1 MADEVGA
8 YHCVQ
13 RVVRRAALC
22 GADRATGQ
30 DFGHRR
36 DWIRGRLEQLA
47 GAFAIEVAGFA
58 VMDNH
63 LHLVLRI
70 RPDLAAAWDDAEV
83 AGRWAAIFPGPPP
96 ARPGVGG
103 TASAAAPASASA
115 AEGHGPADPPAPARA
130 MTPADAARLAELRRR
145 LADLSWFMRALAEPI
160 ARRAN
165 REDGCTGRFWQG
177 RFRCTRLLDEAALL
191 ACMAYVE
198 LNPVRAGI
206 AEAPD
211 RDGRTSACE
220 RAAALL
226 AAQAGAPPTAGAAP
240 YRPGGVPGDP
250 ADGSTSPATGVAPR
264 AAGAGAIAAAAI
276 PGEPRDAWL
285 SPIELVDRDAPA
297 ISRPPAGS
305 PPPAAP
311 RSSRPRRR
319 RASDR
324 GLLPMTAAQY
334 LELLDWAG
342 RQSRP
347 GGGTIPATLP
357 PVLDRL
363 GLGAESWPAAA
374 CDLFARPRRA
384 VGSAAS
390 LRAEAAR
397 AGRRWLHGI
406 SACRIAFPPPT

>member
-1 MADEVGA
+1 MARSRRSDVVLADEVGA

-13 RVVRRAALC
+13 RVVRLAALC
-22 GADRATGQ
+22 GADAATGL

-36 DWIRGRLEQLA
+36 DWIRGRLEELA
-47 GAFAIEVAGFA
+47 GAFAVEVAGFA

-63 LHLVLRI
+63 LHVVLRI

-83 AGRWAAIFPGPPP
+83 ASRWAAIFPGPPP
-96 ARPGVGG
+96 AGPGAGRRAG
-103 TASAAAPASASA
+103 ASGPASASSAEAPDPADVPTPATA
-115 AEGHGPADPPAPARA
+115 ATPADP
-130 MTPADAARLAELRRR
+130 ARLAELRRR

-177 RFRCTRLLDEAALL
+177 RFRCTHLLDEAALL
-191 ACMAYVE
+191 ACMAYVD

-211 RDGRTSACE
+211 RDGRTSACQ
-220 RAAALL
+220 RAEALL
-226 AAQAGAPPTAGAAP
+226 AA
-240 YRPGGVPGDP
+240 
-250 ADGSTSPATGVAPR
+250 R
-264 AAGAGAIAAAAI
+264 AAADATPPA
-276 PGEPRDAWL
+276 PRDAWL
-285 SPIELVDRDAPA
+285 SPIELIEREPA
-297 ISRPPAGS
+297 KPRPPAGS
-305 PPPAAP
+305 PAPAPA
-311 RSSRPRRR
+311 SRPRPP

-347 GGGTIPATLP
+347 GGGTIPATSP

-363 GLGAESWPAAA
+363 GLRSESWPAAA
-374 CDLFARPRRA
+374 RGLFGRPRRA
-384 VGSAAS
+384 VGTAES

-397 AGRRWLHGI
+397 VGRRWLHGI
-406 SACRIAFPPPT
+406 AACRVAFPLPA